1 MRYITLYFQSLCPK
15 IGRCCRILYWTDVRY
30 DSMSGLYSLYLSDGR
45 KSLLTANSQIR
56 SPVLAVDFAGALLAS
71 ESLSFVIIIIIII
84 IIKDVIAF
92 FFSPLFSCSCATFAA
107 RRISGRSR
115 IYENEKRARSVSRC
129 VGSLRLGM
137 LLEQN
142 ICQITAV

>member
-1 MRYITLYFQSLCPK
+1 MRYITLYFQNLCPK

-71 ESLSFVIIIIIII
+71 ESLSFIIIIIII
-84 IIKDVIAF
+84 IIIRIIIVVVVVFVVVVTIKNVITF
-92 FFSPLFSCSCATFAA
+92 FLLLCFLLRATFALL
-107 RRISGRSR
+107 RHDRTTHQRQIRS
-115 IYENEKRARSVSRC
+115 
-129 VGSLRLGM
+129 L
-137 LLEQN
+137 
-142 ICQITAV
+142 